1 MSEQKYS
8 YLPNSYT
15 IKFFKLSKEQQNS
28 FKPLLIINNIKT
40 KKNQYDS
47 NSKNKNKKQNK
58 HKFKSKLLEK
68 SLYNKKDYIL
78 MQKRKK
84 AIDIYLNN
92 KKNSSIKQNEEKD
105 KYTYKNS
112 ENHSLSSKS
121 KIPINPRR
129 INHSFQELKLKK
141 KTNIISQI
149 KNNENEL
156 NHSKKKLHYCKTDK
170 ESNSKN
176 KKESNNSN
184 KNMNKIDKNEEDI
197 KNTINSVVFKNNLE
211 NKINI
216 KEQRYK
222 TTDKSKNK
230 SNKLFKKDI
239 SMKDNCFDIDNI
251 HKENNI
257 KVIKSSLINEN
268 KIENNKEKENN
279 QNKENKENK
288 EIENENK
295 EKEKEN
301 QENKE
306 ILFKPNFDIF
316 KNTKYSKDFKFLTD
330 KNWKINKVINLNNNN
345 YIIEKINHNTDIVN
359 NKRNNSEIKNNE
371 IKIALKDNN
380 QNIKD
385 NNDCKH
391 YNTNNRPLNCP
402 EIYKNS
408 EISQFTFKKEEININ
423 NNSTSLLAE
432 KRRNELKKLINF
444 TNKF

>member
-15 IKFFKLSKEQQNS
+15 IKFFKLSKDQQNS

-40 KKNQYDS
+40 KKNQQDS
-47 NSKNKNKKQNK
+47 NSKNKNKNQNK
-58 HKFKSKLLEK
+58 HKYKSKLLEK

-92 KKNSSIKQNEEKD
+92 KKNSSIKQNEEKE

-112 ENHSLSSKS
+112 ENHSLSTKS

-176 KKESNNSN
+176 KIESNNSN
-184 KNMNKIDKNEEDI
+184 KNMNNLDKNEEDI
-197 KNTINSVVFKNNLE
+197 KNTINSVVIKTNLE
-211 NKINI
+211 TKINI

-239 SMKDNCFDIDNI
+239 SMKDNCFDIDNT
-251 HKENNI
+251 HKDNNI

-268 KIENNKEKENN
+268 KIENDKENN
-279 QNKENKENK
+279 QNQENKEIENKEKEEENKENK
-288 EIENENK
+288 EK
-295 EKEKEN
+295 
-301 QENKE
+301 
-306 ILFKPNFDIF
+306 LFKPNFDIF
-316 KNTKYSKDFKFLTD
+316 KNTKYSKDFKYLTD
-330 KNWKINKVINLNNNN
+330 KNWKTNKIINLNNNN
-345 YIIEKINHNTDIVN
+345 YIISKINHNNEIVN

-371 IKIALKDNN
+371 IKITFKDN

-385 NNDCKH
+385 NNDSKH
-391 YNTNNRPLNCP
+391 YNINNRPLNFP

-408 EISQFTFKKEEININ
+408 EISQFTFKKEEIIKN
-423 NNSTSLLAE
+423 NNSSSLLAE
-432 KRRNELKKLINF
+432 KR
-444 TNKF
+444 